1 MCLADN
7 AKGRIKPRTRNNY
20 FIAILYKL
28 HLYNPSPLLIILG
41 GDNLNLRLLLFY
53 NL

>member
-20 FIAILYKL
+20 FIAI
-28 HLYNPSPLLIILG
+28 YNPSPLLIILG